1 MKILIKKSRII
12 YLYIYISL
20 VEIGSKMTSFI
31 LVKILLLNFNRI
43 QNRGKEKIDKD
54 IIFLDIFYQFI

>member
-1 MKILIKKSRII
+1 MKNKKF
-12 YLYIYISL
+12 SL